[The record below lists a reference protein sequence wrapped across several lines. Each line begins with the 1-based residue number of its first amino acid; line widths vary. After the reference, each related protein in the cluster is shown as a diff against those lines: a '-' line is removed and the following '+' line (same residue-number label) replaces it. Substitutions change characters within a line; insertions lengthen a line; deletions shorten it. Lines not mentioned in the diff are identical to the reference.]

1 MTIKNTKDWF
11 AAAIPNPTDDN
22 KRTQLGVHIEEFK
35 EMLDTI
41 DVLEYPELLNRS
53 KVAVH
58 ELAEQLKKNKELTV
72 VVRDQDGFLDAICD
86 QLVTATGC
94 AHMYGHD
101 VAGAL
106 DEVNRSNFSK
116 FVDGKPVFNE
126 HGKISK
132 GPDYSKPNLK
142 PFVKQ

>member
-1 MTIKNTKDWF
+1 MTIKKTKNWF
-11 AAAIPNPTDDN
+11 EVATPNPTEDN
-22 KRTQLGVHIEEFK
+22 KKIQLGVHAEEFK

-41 DVLEYPELLNRS
+41 EVLEYPELVTRA
-53 KVAVH
+53 KTAVH
-58 ELAEQLKKNKELTV
+58 ELAEQLKKNKQLTLV
-72 VVRDQDGFLDAICD
+72 VKDPDGFLDAICD

-94 AHMYGHD
+94 GHMYGHD

-132 GPDYSKPNLK
+132 GPEYSKPNIK